1 MYLVS
6 NLSDHSVQLPK
17 KSRPRRGP
25 YSARPTEY
33 HLTDEHSRLRI
44 RLLNP
49 LRFQQLIARGLAV
62 QVSLTVARL
71 RPFLALVSADLAE
84 NGEPRLRA
92 IDGEAIWP
100 RNTGCPTGAICET
113 LWRLSGRASY
123 TLAEVEAAIAARDEA
138 IQRETLLWGLP
149 AQRARVVSRQME

>member
-1 MYLVS
+1 MS
-6 NLSDHSVQLPK
+6 K
-17 KSRPRRGP
+17 KSRSRPGRFAK
-25 YSARPTEY
+25 YARPTEY
-33 HLTDEHSRLRI
+33 FLHDQHTGFRV

-49 LRFQQLIARGLAV
+49 LRFEQIVARGLAV

-123 TLAEVEAAIAARDEA
+123 TLAEVEAAIAARQEEIA
-138 IQRETLLWGLP
+138 KETLLWGLP
-149 AQRARVVSRQME
+149 AARARVVSRQME